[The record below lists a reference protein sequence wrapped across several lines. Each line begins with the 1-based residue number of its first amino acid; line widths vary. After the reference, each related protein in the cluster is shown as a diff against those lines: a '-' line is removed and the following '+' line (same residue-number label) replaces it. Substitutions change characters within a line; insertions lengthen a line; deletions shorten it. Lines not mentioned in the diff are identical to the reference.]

1 MNEFI
6 TCGTGKNN
14 LPPASTNQQ
23 CNSTTHHHDLRHTN
37 PSHAMGYRALHDSH
51 ITTHHTT
58 MKYKI
63 KFWGRDLESK
73 SRAGNI
79 TVKVNVNHP
88 NPRQINQLYYGDH
101 DTIQFMNTCWSM
113 RAVEAITDI
122 ATPTGTRKYEVNV
135 LLDSEPITN

>member
-1 MNEFI
+1 M
-6 TCGTGKNN
+6 
-14 LPPASTNQQ
+14 
-23 CNSTTHHHDLRHTN
+23 DLRIHNHANRFN
-37 PSHAMGYRALHDSH
+37 P
-51 ITTHHTT
+51 

-88 NPRQINQLYYGDH
+88 NPRKINQLYYGDH

-135 LLDSEPITN
+135 LLDSEPIAN